1 MDYRIRFF
9 SKRGEMA
16 DGIGLS
22 IGSTNLTAVVVDR
35 AAVKRSPVLT
45 LFPQRAP
52 EVGVPSE
59 NPNLNVNERGLI
71 LTDFVERVGD
81 PVGMLAPDGSTH
93 RGEIVLAEALA
104 ALLRTLTGGRPP
116 ADPIAVTHPAHWR
129 PNQIAAL
136 RTELAALG
144 GFGDPELLPD
154 AVAGLVALQDNPGV
168 PSRGVIAVC
177 DFGGS
182 GTSITL
188 ADADN
193 GYRPI
198 APTIR
203 HPDLSGDLIDQGLL
217 THVVNDLS
225 AAGTIDLASTSA
237 IGSLGRLRAECRRAK
252 ERLSTESVTALIA
265 ELPGHRSEV
274 RLTRNELDDVI
285 AEPLREFTAVLQGAI
300 ERAGLRPGELVAV
313 ASIGGGA
320 RIPAITTTLSEHLRL
335 PVITAAQPELTP
347 AIGGGLIAVRGT
359 VEDGKTAMAPASI
372 AAAPPTQAA
381 ALLAPEPPAA
391 PQALAWSDA
400 ENVPD
405 VAPVDDYRAEEYGD
419 DYGADFDTGLDA
431 AAGGRTTARPQLEFG
446 ERELTERDEI
456 ASRPWYRRPP
466 VILGAGA
473 AAVLVGVVAVL
484 VSIMGSDEP
493 TRPASTSK
501 AVTSSTAAPDEQAPA
516 APVDQPGNDQ
526 APQTVIREA
535 PAPHTVTQTVEQPA
549 PEAPPVTENPPPA
562 ETPPPPTTTE
572 APPTTTEAPV
582 TTTQPPTT
590 SQAPT
595 STQAP
600 WSPTAPYPTIPGLP
614 WVPAPGGGHTGG

>member
-93 RGEIVLAEALA
+93 RGEILLAEALA
-104 ALLRTLTGGRPP
+104 ALLRTLTRGRPP

-154 AVAGLVALQDNPGV
+154 AVAGLVALQDDPGV
-168 PSRGVIAVC
+168 PTRGVIAVC

-300 ERAGLRPGELVAV
+300 ERAGLRPGKLVAV

-347 AIGGGLIAVRGT
+347 AIGGGLVAVRGT
-359 VEDGKTAMAPASI
+359 VEDSRTAMAPASM
-372 AAAPPTQAA
+372 AGAPATQAA
-381 ALLAPEPPAA
+381 ALVAPDPPAA

-405 VAPVDDYRAEEYGD
+405 LAPADDYRPEAYGD
-419 DYGADFDTGLDA
+419 DYGSDFDTGFEP
-431 AAGGRTTARPQLEFG
+431 AGGRTAARPQLEFG
-446 ERELTERDEI
+446 ERELTEHDEI
-456 ASRPWYRRPP
+456 AARPWYRRPP
-466 VILGAGA
+466 VMLGAGA
-473 AAVLVGVVAVL
+473 AAVLVAVVAVL
-484 VSIMGSDEP
+484 FNVIGSDEP

-501 AVTSSTAAPDEQAPA
+501 AVTPTTAAPDEPAPA
-516 APVDQPGNDQ
+516 VPVDEPATDQ
-526 APQTVIREA
+526 APQTAVRQA
-535 PAPHTVTQTVEQPA
+535 PAPHTVTHTVEQPA
-549 PEAPPVTENPPPA
+549 LQAPATENPPPA
-562 ETPPPPTTTE
+562 ETPPPPTTE
-572 APPTTTEAPV
+572 APPTTTEAPPTTTQAP
-582 TTTQPPTT
+582 TTTQPPAT
-590 SQAPT
+590 
-595 STQAP
+595 TQAP